1 MTGEQQGHVG
11 RRIFRRPTWR
21 VPAPKIILRVAVVV
35 LVAGAALGGLLQ
47 VRVDTGVDSFLPSAD
62 PSVQRFTELARS
74 FGGDP
79 VVVLLR
85 GEEPGAL
92 LAADRIEQVLGM
104 EGELARLPDV
114 AAVYGPVT
122 TLNQLAAQAQQF
134 IAELTGR
141 RDGLRAAAERQAQAE
156 GRSAAAVTRAGEEA
170 IVAYDARYGPL
181 LVEGLPAGLPTLR
194 NPAFVQNIVFNAA
207 GEPRPQW
214 QYIVPDERSLAVLI
228 RPGEGLS
235 QDATERLVASVND
248 AVSGADL
255 PAEAIVSGVPAVV
268 SGLGGAIDREIPV
281 VGAVAVGTI
290 GLCLFLVPWTARRR
304 RLLPLAVTVGATAL
318 TLAVLGWAGRPL
330 SLGVVAFLPVLI
342 GLGSFYPTYFARGAR
357 PRTVVV
363 VAAGT
368 AAGFLS
374 LGLSPLPFVRD
385 LGVTLALGI
394 AFAVALGW
402 LLLGRTPVPEPAID
416 PEPIPAW
423 TGRGRTAALAAAVV
437 LTIAGWAALPVLPL
451 QTNVNDLAAGLPAL
465 ADADRAEQ
473 VIGSSGELAV
483 VLTGPDVLSA
493 EAWNWMV
500 RAQQAVVTQFGDRAD
515 PVLSPPGLLSF
526 LGAEP
531 TAEQIQA
538 GFRLI
543 PGYLTGA
550 VVRPDGAVAT
560 LSYGVQLDDLDA
572 LRELSEGIRAA
583 LPPPPDG
590 FTAEL
595 SGLPTVA
602 VRGFELVSGD
612 RYLASLAGLV
622 VAGAVLLLGLRH
634 RRDGGRAVAAAAL
647 ATGAELFLLWLT
659 GTPLNP
665 LTVAL
670 GSLTAAIGC
679 EFTVMV
685 AEAARRRDR
694 DLRVAV
700 GLATLTSGAGFAVL
714 AFSQL
719 AVMREFGILL
729 AGSVVLSY
737 LAAHFVVRVW
747 PPAVMPDRIP
757 AARPLVGVM

>member
-1 MTGEQQGHVG
+1 MTSEPDGHVG
-11 RRIFRRPTWR
+11 RRNFLRPTWR
-21 VPAPKIILRVAVVV
+21 VLGLL
-35 LVAGAALGGLLQ
+35 LVGLVGLGGLLQ
-47 VRVDTGVDSFLPSAD
+47 VRIDTGVESFLPSQD
-62 PSVQRFTELARS
+62 PSVQRFEELARS

-85 GEEPGAL
+85 GEERGAL
-92 LAADRIEQVLGM
+92 LGPDRIEQVLGV
-104 EGELARLPDV
+104 EGALARLPDV

-141 RDGLRAAAERQAQAE
+141 RDGLRAAAVSRATAE
-156 GRSAAAVTRAGEEA
+156 GASESGAAAAGDRA
-170 IVAYDARYGPL
+170 VAEFDVRYGPL

-194 NPAFVQNIVFNAA
+194 NPAFVQNIVFNGA

-214 QYIVPDERSLAVLI
+214 QYIVPDERSLAVLV
-228 RPGEGLS
+228 RPREGLS
-235 QDATERLVASVND
+235 QDATERLVAAVRTEVD
-248 AVSGADL
+248 ASDL
-255 PAEAIVSGVPAVV
+255 PAEAIVSGVPGVV
-268 SGLGGAIDREIPV
+268 SALGGAIDREIPV
-281 VGAVAVGTI
+281 VGAIAVTVI
-290 GLCLFLVPWTARRR
+290 GLCLFAVPWTSRRR
-304 RLLPLAVTVGATAL
+304 RLLPLAVTVAATAL

-357 PRTVVV
+357 PRTVGV

-374 LGLSPLPFVRD
+374 LALSPLPFVRD
-385 LGVTLALGI
+385 LGITLAIGI
-394 AFAVALGW
+394 GFAFALGW
-402 LLLGRTPVPEPAID
+402 LLLGRTAPAPTETD
-416 PEPIPAW
+416 AEPIPAW
-423 TGRGRTAALAAAVV
+423 TGRGRAAAVAVACV
-437 LTIAGWAALPVLPL
+437 LTVAGWAALPALAL
-451 QTNVNDLAAGLPAL
+451 QTNVDDLAAGLPAL
-465 ADADRAEQ
+465 AEADRVEQ
-473 VIGSSGELAV
+473 VIGSSGELTV
-483 VLTGPDVLSA
+483 VLAGPDVLSP

-500 RAQQAVVTQFGDRAD
+500 RAQQAVVLSYGDRAD
-515 PVLSPPGLLSF
+515 PVLSAPGLLGF

-550 VVRPDGAVAT
+550 VVRSDARIAT
-560 LSYGVQLDDLDA
+560 LSYGVDLDDLDA
-572 LRELSEGIRAA
+572 LRELSDGIRSV
-583 LPPPPDG
+583 LPPAPEG
-590 FTAEL
+590 FTVEL

-622 VAGAVLLLGLRH
+622 VAGGVLLLGLRH
-634 RRDGGRAVAAAAL
+634 RSDGARAVAAAAL
-647 ATGAELFLLWLT
+647 ATGVALLVLWLT

-694 DLRVAV
+694 NLRVAV
-700 GLATLTSGAGFAVL
+700 ALATLTSGAGFAVL
-714 AFSQL
+714 LCSQL
-719 AVMREFGILL
+719 AVMREFGVLL
-729 AGSVVLSY
+729 TGSVVLSY
-737 LAAHFVVRVW
+737 LAARFVVRVW
-747 PPAVMPDRIP
+747 PPADDTAPAPGDGNTP
-757 AARPLVGVM
+757 AAPSLVGAS